1 MLLTL
6 FGLVALSFPQ
16 QADTVIPVRAGV
28 RLQVE
33 NFNGA
38 TTVRTWDKS
47 AIRIVAEGDERAR
60 LDIRNL
66 GTVLSVKSQSRYG
79 PPHDV
84 DYTITVPVRTELSI
98 NGVNNDITVEGVQ
111 AGIDAETVNGEID
124 VRGGDGFI
132 TLKSVDGQVR
142 LADATGRITVS

>member
-1 MLLTL
+1 MLLTV
-6 FGLVALSFPQ
+6 FGLVALSLPQ

-47 AIRIVAEGDERAR
+47 AIRIVADGDDRGR

-79 PPHDV
+79 PPRNV
-84 DYTITVPVRTELSI
+84 EYQITVPARTDLTIS
-98 NGVNNDITVEGVQ
+98 GVNNDITVEGVQ
-111 AGIDAETVNGEID
+111 
-124 VRGGDGFI
+124 
-132 TLKSVDGQVR
+132 
-142 LADATGRITVS
+142 